1 MSRLDYSGLLQA
13 FSTLTLDLQRLAQ
26 HQDIEHFQC
35 HALAR
40 VSQLLAFD
48 SAWWGRSAVINGLP
62 QEHNSY
68 LYQLPPD
75 YLADWQSIR
84 HLDVTVARV
93 HASPGEAVII
103 NMRDPASGSA
113 AGRCRFEH
121 SARICSRCARRPTT
135 DSGGS

>member
-48 SAWWGRSAVINGLP
+48 
-62 QEHNSY
+62 
-68 LYQLPPD
+68 
-75 YLADWQSIR
+75 
-84 HLDVTVARV
+84 
-93 HASPGEAVII
+93 
-103 NMRDPASGSA
+103 
-113 AGRCRFEH
+113 
-121 SARICSRCARRPTT
+121 
-135 DSGGS
+135 